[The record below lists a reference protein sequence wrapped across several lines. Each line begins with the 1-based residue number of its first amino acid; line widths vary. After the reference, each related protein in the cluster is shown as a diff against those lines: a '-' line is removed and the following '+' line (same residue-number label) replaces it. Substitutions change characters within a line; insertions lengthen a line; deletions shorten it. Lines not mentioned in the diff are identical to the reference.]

1 MKIIPAR
8 NADRRTR
15 RIDGAV
21 RAAGIAVCATALS
34 GCASIVSG
42 GTYSVSVKSSVPGV
56 RFTVRDSSTGERKF
70 SGRTP
75 TTVELE
81 SSSAFF
87 ESAQYII
94 ESKDER
100 FPKISRELGAQ
111 LNPWYFGNFLLPGG
125 IVGFLIVDPLS
136 GAMWKLPEEVYL
148 TTGTPSPDVEKQS
161 ENKPIRTRRDNA
173 PVKRS
178 SSFVR
183 RESPLSSGE

>member
-178 SSFVR
+178 SPLVR